1 MARIVERFTVP
12 VPPALVFPF
21 VADFSNT
28 RHWDPQ
34 IDTAAQLGPGPI
46 GVGTSFAVELRI
58 GIGSIIIPMVY
69 TVTEHEVPSHV
80 VLETSGWWYRG
91 RDDVTVL
98 PGADG
103 DAEVTW
109 DATFALRGPFVVL
122 EPLLA
127 VGFRRTVTKA
137 VAGLRAALGSLAE
150 G

>member
-1 MARIVERFTVP
+1 MARIVEHFTVP
-12 VPPALVFPF
+12 VPPAVAFAY

-34 IDTAAQLGPGPI
+34 IDTAAQREPGPI

-58 GIGSIIIPMVY
+58 GIGSIIVPMVY
-69 TVTEHEVPSHV
+69 TITEHEAPSRV

-91 RDDVTVL
+91 RDDVTL
-98 PGADG
+98 RTGSDGAT
-103 DAEVTW
+103 EVEW

-127 VGFRRTVTKA
+127 VGFRRTAAKA